1 MSLGDNTEEIYFI
14 YMIVLRS
21 LLLITKKS
29 SCKTEEIEYVVF
41 NIFTRIKNIK
51 IKTKPN
57 KKTSNFLN
65 VIKFFTISYT

>member
-29 SCKTEEIEYVVF
+29 SCKTEENEYVVF
-41 NIFTRIKNIK
+41 NIFTCIKNIK